1 MKGNIK
7 SGMEA
12 YRVSKFRSIEDFDFC
27 YTDDYEEEREHNR
40 RERERERE
48 RRERAKQKNKYRTEF
63 IKEWNDC

>member
-7 SGMEA
+7 SRMGA

-27 YTDDYEEEREHNR
+27 YTNDYEEEREHHR
-40 RERERERE
+40 RERE

>member
-7 SGMEA
+7 SRMEA

-27 YTDDYEEEREHNR
+27 YTNDYEECEHNR
-40 RERERERE
+40 RERERE
-48 RRERAKQKNKYRTEF
+48 RRERAKQKNKYRTED

>member
-7 SGMEA
+7 SRMEA

-27 YTDDYEEEREHNR
+27 YTNNYEEHEHNR
-40 RERERERE
+40 RERERE

>member
-1 MKGNIK
+1 
-7 SGMEA
+7 MEA

-27 YTDDYEEEREHNR
+27 CTDDYEEEREHNR
-40 RERERERE
+40 RERERE